1 MIRIFGI
8 VAILLGIHV
17 VAEPAAHAQRAPD
30 MATLDR
36 GDGISK
42 LGIDLGLTFLDLSP
56 YDEALRIELFGQY
69 VTRSGLGFY
78 GALPLARSFGAP
90 DAMEDP
96 EPPDLVPNNA
106 TAVGNLELGGLYVA
120 TMSPRFSWVFRGGVA
135 LPIGTSGRD
144 SAATLVAATFPRLT
158 DLALASDAWY
168 LRLGVSP
175 LIYFDKLFIRA
186 DLGFDLGFDDDDVA
200 GDEIDLFR
208 INVGAGV
215 DLGVVAL
222 SLELV
227 NLATLDDFGDDETFV
242 HTLALTARFMG
253 ESLQPFLTV
262 GAPLDESR
270 RDVAT
275 LFVAGGIS
283 IVP

>member
-1 MIRIFGI
+1 MIRIIGI
-8 VAILLGIHV
+8 VAILLAIDV
-17 VAEPAAHAQRAPD
+17 LAEPAAHAQRAPD

-42 LGIDLGLTFLDLSP
+42 IGIDLGLTFLEFPP
-56 YDEALRIELFGQY
+56 YEEALRVEVYGQY
-69 VTRSGLGFY
+69 VSRSGLGFY
-78 GALPLARSFGAP
+78 GALPFARSFGA
-90 DAMEDP
+90 ASEMEDP
-96 EPPDLVPNNA
+96 EPPDLLPNNA
-106 TAVGNLELGGLYVA
+106 TGVGNLELGGLYVA
-120 TMSPRFSWVFRGGVA
+120 TMSPRFSWVFRGGLA

-144 SAATLVAATFPRLT
+144 SAATLFTATFPRLT

-175 LIYFDKLFIRA
+175 LLYFDKVFIRA
-186 DLGFDLGFDDDDVA
+186 DVGFDLGFDDDDVA

-242 HTLALTARFMG
+242 HSLALTARFMG
-253 ESLQPFLTV
+253 ESLQPFLTI

-270 RDVAT
+270 RDVAS
-275 LFVAGGIS
+275 LFIAGGIS